1 MDYNTISNSMQDEI
15 SDIKSYIERY
25 LESDIEL
32 IEKVSKQ
39 INPGIAETTI
49 TRLQEINDLTNSSIV
64 MQQGLARNIEWRV
77 KYIEFDNMFSYGMDN
92 KIDFS
97 KLNGVVGIIAPNHA
111 GKSALIDILAYTIF
125 DRCSRTYK
133 AIEVLN
139 KKSKR

>member
-1 MDYNTISNSMQDEI
+1 
-15 SDIKSYIERY
+15 
-25 LESDIEL
+25 
-32 IEKVSKQ
+32 
-39 INPGIAETTI
+39 
-49 TRLQEINDLTNSSIV
+49 

-97 KLNGVVGIIAPNHA
+97 KLNCVVGIIAPNHA

-139 KKSKR
+139 KKSKRFMVKLALEVNGVTYYIHREGELKLRT